1 MTDVFA
7 PARCLIDG
15 QWSTPP
21 GPAVEVIDPFTET
34 TIGQVTDAGAE
45 LVDSAVRSAHAAH
58 RLWCRTDVDE
68 RATVLERTADLI
80 ERDGETIAAVVTREM
95 GMPIS
100 LARVTQAELPAAVLR
115 ATARAARTL
124 DWSREIDGAT
134 LLRRG
139 SGVVGA
145 ITPWNMPVHQI
156 VAKVSAAL
164 AAGSTVVLK
173 ASEMTPYDAEMLA
186 GLFLEAGLPAGAF
199 NLVTGVGPSTGAA
212 LAGHEALAHMSFTG
226 SVTAGRA
233 VAALAGQALTRCTL
247 ELGGKSPA
255 VILPDADLSTA
266 IPGAITSGLVNS
278 GQACN
283 APTRLLVPHSLV
295 AEVTDLIR
303 AAVAEHT
310 LGDPTDPTTRLG
322 PLASARQRD
331 RVLDY
336 VACAVE
342 AGGELLT
349 GTGKPYVGSGTG
361 FFVEPTVITGLD
373 ENARAVREE
382 IFGPVIAL
390 QPYTDIDDAVR
401 IANDSAYGLSAE
413 VWSGDTDRARAIA
426 SRLHVGQVKING
438 VRTRTRP
445 AVPFGGVKNSGY
457 GRELGALGIEEF
469 TDITAVM
476 A

>member
-1 MTDVFA
+1 MADTFA

-21 GPAVEVIDPFTET
+21 GPVVEVIDPFTET
-34 TIGQVTDAGAE
+34 IIGQVADAGAE
-45 LVDSAVRSAHAAH
+45 LVDSAVRSAQAAH

-68 RATVLERTADLI
+68 RAAVLERTADLL

-100 LARVTQAELPAAVLR
+100 LARATQAELPAAVLR

-124 DWSREIDGAT
+124 DWNTDIDGAT

-199 NLVTGVGPSTGAA
+199 NLVTGVGPTTGAA
-212 LAGHEALAHMSFTG
+212 LAGHDTLAHMSFTG

-255 VILPDADLSTA
+255 VILPDADLDTA
-266 IPGAITSGLVNS
+266 IPSAIASGLVNS

-283 APTRLLVPHSLV
+283 APTRLLVPQSLV

-310 LGDPTDPTTRLG
+310 LGDPTDPTTKQG

-336 VACAVE
+336 VAGAVD

-349 GTGKPYVGSGTG
+349 GTGKPYDGSATG

-390 QPYTDIDDAVR
+390 QTYTDIDDAVR

-413 VWSGDTDRARAIA
+413 VWSGDTDRARAVA
-426 SRLHVGQVKING
+426 NHLDVGQVKING

-469 TDITAVM
+469 TDVTAVM

>member
-1 MTDVFA
+1 MADTFA

-21 GPAVEVIDPFTET
+21 GPVVEVIDPFTET
-34 TIGQVTDAGAE
+34 AIGQVADAGAE
-45 LVDSAVRSAHAAH
+45 LVDSAVRSAQAAH

-68 RATVLERTADLI
+68 RAAVLERTADLL
-80 ERDGETIAAVVTREM
+80 ERDAETIAAVVTREM

-124 DWSREIDGAT
+124 DWNTDIDGAT

-156 VAKVSAAL
+156 VAKVSATL

-186 GLFLEAGLPAGAF
+186 GLFLEAGLPTGAF
-199 NLVTGVGPSTGAA
+199 NLVTGVGPTTGSA
-212 LAGHEALAHMSFTG
+212 LAGHDTLAHMSFTG

-255 VILPDADLSTA
+255 VILPDADLPTA
-266 IPGAITSGLVNS
+266 IPGSIASGLVNS

-283 APTRLLVPHSLV
+283 APTRLLVPQSLV

-303 AAVAEHT
+303 TAVAEHT
-310 LGDPTDPTTRLG
+310 LGDPTNPATKQG

-331 RVLDY
+331 QVLDY
-336 VACAVE
+336 VAGAVD

-349 GTGKPYVGSGTG
+349 GTGKPYDGSATG

-390 QPYTDIDDAVR
+390 QTYTDIDDAVR

-413 VWSGDTDRARAIA
+413 VWSGDTDRARAVA
-426 SRLHVGQVKING
+426 SHLDVGQVKING

-469 TDITAVM
+469 TDVTAVM

>member
-1 MTDVFA
+1 MADTFA

-21 GPAVEVIDPFTET
+21 GPVVEVIDPFTET
-34 TIGQVTDAGAE
+34 IIGHVADAGAE
-45 LVDSAVRSAHAAH
+45 LVDSAVHSAQAAH
-58 RLWCRTDVDE
+58 RLWCRTHVDE
-68 RATVLERTADLI
+68 RAAVLERTADLL
-80 ERDGETIAAVVTREM
+80 ERDAETIATVVTREM

-124 DWSREIDGAT
+124 DWNTDIDGAT

-186 GLFLEAGLPAGAF
+186 GLFLEAGLPTGAF
-199 NLVTGVGPSTGAA
+199 NLVTGVGPTTGAA
-212 LAGHEALAHMSFTG
+212 LAGHDTLAHMSFTG
-226 SVTAGRA
+226 SVTAGRT

-255 VILPDADLSTA
+255 VILPDADLPTA
-266 IPGAITSGLVNS
+266 IPGAIASGLVNS

-283 APTRLLVPHSLV
+283 APTRLLVPQSLV

-310 LGDPTDPTTRLG
+310 LGDPTDPATKQG

-336 VACAVE
+336 VAGAVD

-349 GTGKPYVGSGTG
+349 GTGKPYDGSATG

-390 QPYTDIDDAVR
+390 QTYTDIDDAVR

-413 VWSGDTDRARAIA
+413 VWSGDTDRARAVA
-426 SRLHVGQVKING
+426 NHLDVGQVKING

-469 TDITAVM
+469 TDVTAVM